1 MVDNNFQPD
10 WASPPGDTIVDILE
24 EKNILISVFTQ
35 QMGHSL
41 EYTIELLQGHVII
54 SMDIARQLDKI
65 LGPSVEFWINRET
78 QYREDLARLQ
88 K

>member
-24 EKNILISVFTQ
+24 EKNILISVFAQ